1 MRCVVGVC
9 PSLSGPGRC
18 STLQWASACVQLGV
32 HQRRAQNP
40 KRGARRTKITA
51 QATLDVLRR
60 TVRESSGLRLK
71 VLITGSLYMVGD
83 MLNILN
89 IKNP

>member
-1 MRCVVGVC
+1 M
-9 PSLSGPGRC
+9 
-18 STLQWASACVQLGV
+18 